1 MILLTLS
8 FEKQKV
14 SFENKSN
21 TEQWITCKES
31 SESMDSSLKCG
42 NSGEVISCA
51 NKGCSGFICT
61 IEPDLEKDEFQS
73 IKVKMTF
80 LSAKAE
86 PKLYSICTHVEI
98 PSEGTFLSF
107 NIFHRCPEQN
117 QYPCQLQP

>member
-8 FEKQKV
+8 LEKQTV
-14 SFENKSN
+14 LFENKSN
-21 TEQWITCKES
+21 TEQWITCEES
-31 SESMDSSLKCG
+31 SVSRDSSLKCG

-51 NKGCSGFICT
+51 DKGCFGYICT
-61 IEPDLEKDEFQS
+61 IEPDWEKDEFQS

-80 LSAKAE
+80 LSTKAE

-98 PSEGTFLSF
+98 PSEGTFLPF
-107 NIFHRCPEQN
+107 NIFHRSPEQN